1 MDWCLISFFLFIA
14 LITIPTIIFIVLCIS
29 EGIKRRREPESIKV
43 APKDRP
49 KITYK
54 ENPAS
59 LYGIERNST
68 SPNPK
73 LKPQPKINKDFE
85 AFMKEA
91 KPEYERAKAGL
102 REYMTDWQIEQLD
115 KRGLVVR
122 TYNELTKA
130 QQKPKPKKDFVDKV
144 FDGPNDYEPTQA
156 SIWKAGIRQE
166 SWRLVNLGKL
176 ERKDKCENCGQP
188 YPQMHHT
195 SYEDATH
202 IKWLCP
208 ACHKAWHREYGWPKA
223 PKKVR

>member
-1 MDWCLISFFLFIA
+1 MTWFVIA
-14 LITIPTIIFIVLCIS
+14 VVVLCFGSLIGFVVVLS
-29 EGIKRRREPESIKV
+29 KNNTKGITNTV
-43 APKDRP
+43 AKQQYD
-49 KITYK
+49 
-54 ENPAS
+54 NWMAA
-59 LYGIERNST
+59 N
-68 SPNPK
+68 
-73 LKPQPKINKDFE
+73 KPPSDDEEF
-85 AFMKEA
+85 
-91 KPEYERAKAGL
+91 L
-102 REYMTDWQIEQLD
+102 REYMTEWQIERL
-115 KRGLVVR
+115 KESGMLHVEAKKLRGIES
-122 TYNELTKA
+122 NEKSA
-130 QQKPKPKKDFVDKV
+130 DFVDQI

-195 SYEDATH
+195 SYEDAAH

>member
-1 MDWCLISFFLFIA
+1 MDMFLFVLFVGSVLA
-14 LITIPTIIFIVLCIS
+14 CPVIFICLVIDSRKQPTKSQAELN
-29 EGIKRRREPESIKV
+29 REKLAKKPESINV
-43 APKDRP
+43 APKARP

-59 LYGIERNST
+59 LHGRPRNYT
-68 SPNPK
+68 YPNPK
-73 LKPQPKINKDFE
+73 LKPQPQP
-85 AFMKEA
+85 
-91 KPEYERAKAGL
+91 KP
-102 REYMTDWQIEQLD
+102 
-115 KRGLVVR
+115 
-122 TYNELTKA
+122 
-130 QQKPKPKKDFVDKV
+130 KPKPKKNFVDKV
-144 FDGPNDYEPTQA
+144 FDGPHEYDVTSA

-166 SWRLVNLGKL
+166 SWRLINLGKL